1 MSKSKNS
8 GGNKH
13 TLTMRQLRFACEYAK
28 SANGKGAARAAGYH
42 GEDHSLEVQAS
53 RLLRNAEVLAKIE
66 ELRKPELEKAKVD
79 LAHVVAE
86 LASVGFSDIGDI
98 MDFDG
103 ATPRMKPVSALP
115 ERTRRAIASIKVR
128 RVAGEEEIEV
138 HEIKLWDKIAALRHA
153 ACIHAPV
160 SLKYSHYAAGAN
172 HWNRRA
178 GWVLSG
184 GIVVGERLP
193 RYRHGVTSWCGAAG
207 SDCAS
212 QRPHSIADRRSIGST
227 LVD

>member
-138 HEIKLWDKIAALRHA
+138 HEIKLWDKIAALR
-153 ACIHAPV
+153 
-160 SLKYSHYAAGAN
+160 
-172 HWNRRA
+172 
-178 GWVLSG
+178 VLADF
-184 GIVVGERLP
+184 VGLSEQKSQQLNQQFRFNEKLP
-193 RYRHGVTSWCGAAG
+193 IKEAHEQILRYLRQH
-207 SDCAS
+207 
-212 QRPHSIADRRSIGST
+212 R
-227 LVD
+227 